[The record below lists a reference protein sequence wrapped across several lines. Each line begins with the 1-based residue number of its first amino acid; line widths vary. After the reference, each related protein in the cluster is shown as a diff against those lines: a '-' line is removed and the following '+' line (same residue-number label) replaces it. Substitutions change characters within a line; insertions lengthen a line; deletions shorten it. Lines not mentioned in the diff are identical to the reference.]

1 MITMF
6 EHEGPCIVN
15 GVHELPV
22 GILEH
27 LNITPW
33 SDVDIRVNFIDCIL
47 KGAALKKFTVLLPTF
62 KENIALEVGGNW
74 TLV

>member
-6 EHEGPCIVN
+6 THEGPSIVN
-15 GVHELPV
+15 AMHDLTI
-22 GILEH
+22 GIFEH
-27 LNITPW
+27 LNTTTWTDI
-33 SDVDIRVNFIDCIL
+33 DIRVTFIECIL